1 MKDLSSLYQTAKEE
15 NIDIIPYPLPQTG
28 SMALETEGGKY
39 FIGIDFDTLTDP
51 RDRLVHLAHELGH
64 CVCGAFYNR
73 YAKMDLRQRHE
84 NKADKWAIRK
94 IIPEEEL
101 DNAVAMGC
109 TQLWELA
116 EYFSVPEEFIRK
128 AVCLY
133 THGNLA
139 AELYF

>member
-1 MKDLSSLYQTAKEE
+1 MKDLHSLFQKAEQE
-15 NIDIIPYPLPQTG
+15 HIEIIPYPLPLTG
-28 SMALETEGGKY
+28 SMFLETEEGKCY
-39 FIGIDFDTLTDP
+39 IGMDFDSLTDP
-51 RDRLVHLAHELGH
+51 RDRLVHLGHELGH
-64 CVCGAFYNR
+64 CICGAFYNR
-73 YAKMDLRQRHE
+73 YAKMDLRQKHE
-84 NKADKWAIRK
+84 NKADKWAIHE
-94 IIPEEEL
+94 IIPEEAL

-116 EYFSVPEEFIRK
+116 EHFCVPEDFMRK